1 MKKLISLFALLIAF
15 SFTLTANAY
24 NFTRDLELGSTG
36 NDVLELQEML
46 AGGGYLPSDSATG
59 YFGRATELAVA
70 KWQIAQNITP
80 ISGIFGPKSRA
91 AALEYATHPVEGSVL
106 GESTTVATAGFN
118 SNHIR
123 LINAGFVNKNIF
135 PENIVAKS
143 LTGLTNLNKAEA
155 LSLIEKLK
163 TERILP
169 RSDYDTIKRDLNA
182 GLTPTASLKI
192 NNVSD
197 LTINPGQAYTYSWN
211 STNGSK
217 FSAAWE
223 MTTGQISKCGGRR
236 DTINFMNTASGSRA
250 GLVPIVSSHAGCV
263 WDVTFTVESASGEKA
278 QSVAKLRVPAA
289 ATPVAAP
296 APTAS
301 LLVNNSSNV
310 TINPGDRYVYSW
322 SSTNGATASGR
333 WTSNNA
339 TRCAAASGIMRN
351 MNTLSGSYT
360 ATETISSAHA
370 GCVWTVIYEVENRNG
385 VKASSTVTITVPAAA
400 TPAAAPAPTASLKIS
415 NQSDLT
421 VRPGGSYNYSWTSTN
436 GVSARGTWRT
446 TAGDTAKCGTSGT
459 MIGMNTL
466 IGSINQVTP
475 ITSNHVGC
483 VWETKYEVENRD
495 GVKTTSTAILRA
507 SL

>member
-1 MKKLISLFALLIAF
+1 MKHITLLFSLLLLLTFA
-15 SFTLTANAY
+15 STTNAY
-24 NFTRDLELGSTG
+24 NFTEDLELGSRG
-36 NDVLELQEML
+36 SDVINLQEML
-46 AGGGYLPSDSATG
+46 VSGGYLQGDSITG
-59 YFGRATELAVA
+59 YFGLNTESAL
-70 KWQIAQNITP
+70 KQWQTENHIQP
-80 ISGIFGPKSRA
+80 ISGFFGPKSRQV
-91 AALEYATHPVEGSVL
+91 ALKYTTPSTAGSVL
-106 GESTTVATAGFN
+106 GVFDTITPN
-118 SNHIR
+118 SFTSSHIA
-123 LINAGFVNKNIF
+123 LINDSFVRKDIF
-135 PENIVAKS
+135 PENIVSKS
-143 LTGLTNLNKAEA
+143 LAGLTTLNKAEA
-155 LSLIEKLK
+155 LSLIESLK
-163 TERILP
+163 SKRILS
-169 RSDYDTIKRDLNA
+169 RTDYTTIKNDLNA
-182 GLTPTASLKI
+182 GIVPTANLKI

-197 LTINPGQAYTYSWN
+197 LTINPGQAYTYTWS

-217 FSAAWE
+217 FSAKWE
-223 MTTGQISKCGGRR
+223 TATGQSSKCGGMRG
-236 DTINFMNTASGSRA
+236 TTNFIDTASGSKN
-250 GLVPIVSSHAGCV
+250 GIVPILSSHAGCV
-263 WDVTFTVESASGEKA
+263 WDITFTVESANGEKA
-278 QSVAKLRVPAA
+278 ESVAKLRVPAA
-289 ATPVAAP
+289 AAA
-296 APTAS
+296 ATPTAS

-310 TINPGDRYVYSW
+310 TNNPGDRYVYSW

-370 GCVWTVIYEVENRNG
+370 GCVWTVVYEVENRDG

-400 TPAAAPAPTASLKIS
+400 TTAAAPAPTASLKIS

-475 ITSNHVGC
+475 ITSNHAGC